1 MRSSYSFSK
10 YTDNEIKVF
19 DDIIQQLD
27 SKCKSETRNEPHFV
41 EETLINTFEAVTE
54 IKNYSMNESN
64 YRYKVYHLYR
74 EDINTGFEDDRNRE
88 VRISITD
95 LHIFVLTNESITQ
108 YIINKSSKDTAGKT
122 LIRNLLGYE
131 GRNEI
136 ELNNINLLLVKDF
149 YLWLFHV
156 VLNGRDSEEEII
168 IESIEGYRGG
178 NSNSL
183 AHVTGIGSE
192 VLNLLSTLTFIF
204 ESERINRVKVMIKYN
219 THKFSVDL
227 YQNGNLKISF
237 SEYEG
242 DYDELAKYESMAKII
257 FDVML
262 VVLPKLSAIYTK
274 DEWDLHQFKMDIGK
288 EVVDKIE
295 QKIH

>member
-10 YTDNEIKVF
+10 YTDNEIKKF
-19 DDIIQQLD
+19 DDIIDKLD
-27 SKCKSETRNEPHFV
+27 SKCKDETRDEPHFK
-41 EETLINTFEAVTE
+41 EESLRYIFEPMSEV
-54 IKNYSMNESN
+54 KNYNMNELN
-64 YRYKVYHLYR
+64 YRYKVYHLYK
-74 EDINTGFEDDRNRE
+74 EDINAGFETDRNRE

-95 LHIFVLTNESITQ
+95 LYIFVLTNESITQ
-108 YIINKSSKDTAGKT
+108 FIINKSSNDGTGKT
-122 LIRNLLGYE
+122 LLRNLLDYD
-131 GRNEI
+131 GRNEL
-136 ELNNINLLLVKDF
+136 ELNNINLLLDEDF
-149 YLWLFHV
+149 YLWLFHT
-156 VLNGRDSEEEII
+156 VLNRRDSEDEIV

-204 ESERINRVKVMIKYN
+204 ESERINRVKVIIKHKS
-219 THKFSVDL
+219 HKFSIDL

-242 DYDELAKYESMAKII
+242 NYDELARYESMANII

-262 VVLPKLSAIYTK
+262 IVLPKLSSVYNN
-274 DEWDLHQFKMDIGK
+274 DDWDLSEFKENIGK
-288 EVVDKIE
+288 EVIKKI
-295 QKIH
+295 QKIIN

>member
-10 YTDNEIKVF
+10 YTDNELKVF
-19 DDIIQQLD
+19 DNIIQKLD
-27 SKCKSETRNEPHFV
+27 NKCKNETRVEPHFT
-41 EETLINTFEAVTE
+41 EESLRYTFESMSG
-54 IKNYSMNESN
+54 IKNYSMNESS
-64 YRYKVYHLYR
+64 YRYKVYHLYK
-74 EDINTGFEDDRNRE
+74 EDINVGFEKDPNRE

-95 LHIFVLTNESITQ
+95 LYIFVLTNESITQ
-108 YIINKSSKDTAGKT
+108 FIINKSSNDATGKT
-122 LIRNLLGYE
+122 LLRNLLDYE
-131 GRNEI
+131 GRNEL
-136 ELNNINLLLVKDF
+136 ELNNINLLLDKDF
-149 YLWLFHV
+149 YLWLFHT
-156 VLNGRDSEEEII
+156 VLNRRDSEDDII

-204 ESERINRVKVMIKYN
+204 ESERINRVKVITKHMS
-219 THKFSVDL
+219 HKFSIDL

-242 DYDELAKYESMAKII
+242 SHDELETFESMANII

-262 VVLPKLSAIYTK
+262 IVLPKLSSIYNN
-274 DEWDLHQFKMDIGK
+274 DDWDLDQFKNIGK
-288 EVVDKIE
+288 DVIEKIQ
-295 QKIH
+295 QKIS